1 MAIVRPHGVATA
13 IESCRGGDLTDAV
26 RVDGGVTIYRLYD
39 IGYTIALDRAADLL
53 GASTRG
59 RVRPSRLEARA
70 IEIRNPP
77 LLVTLSTF
85 DLRVAGSPRQA
96 TMSAHLFDFGVCSF
110 QVSIVAPPGLPWS
123 AFAEAC
129 AAIESAPDLAVVFER
144 ELQDLVGRIGP
155 AIERQAVAPL
165 VEEYKV
171 YRIDRVAL
179 NGRLVGGRSKA
190 SPVPIG
196 DALTDEE
203 VAALL
208 IGERQPL
215 SSAARHELM
224 PHRFSYYEDD
234 LAVATWESALV
245 VEPRVDDRDVE
256 YILEFANAQLL
267 ELRVYDQQLDA
278 DLPALYDRAEAA
290 RARRSPRLAGR
301 FRAVLSDLQTRVA
314 DITETVERVD
324 NALKVTNDVYLARI
338 YAAALELF
346 RAQAWRR
353 GIDRKLAILRET
365 YAMLNSEAQAARAE
379 LLEIVIVVL
388 IIVEIALAIVARR

>member
-1 MAIVRPHGVATA
+1 M
-13 IESCRGGDLTDAV
+13 
-26 RVDGGVTIYRLYD
+26 YRLYD

-59 RVRPSRLEARA
+59 RIRPSRLEARA

-77 LLVTLSTF
+77 LLVTLSTL
-85 DLRVAGSPRQA
+85 DLRVAGSPWQA
-96 TMSAHLFDFGVCSF
+96 TISAHLFDFGVCSL
-110 QVSIVAPPGLPWS
+110 QLSIPAPPGLTWS
-123 AFAEAC
+123 AFTEAC
-129 AAIESAPDLAVVFER
+129 AAMESAPDLTGVFER
-144 ELQDLVGRIGP
+144 ELRDLLARIGP
-155 AIERQAVAPL
+155 AVERQAVAPL

-171 YRIDRVAL
+171 YRIDRISFDGPPEAA
-179 NGRLVGGRSKA
+179 GAPA
-190 SPVPIG
+190 SRASIADV
-196 DALTDEE
+196 LTDED

-215 SSAARHELM
+215 SSAARRELM

-234 LAVATWESALV
+234 LAVVTWESALV
-245 VEPRVDDRDVE
+245 VEPRVDDHDTE

-290 RARRSPRLAGR
+290 RARSSPRLAGR
-301 FRAVLSDLQTRVA
+301 FRAVLSELQTRVA
-314 DITETVERVD
+314 DVTETVERVD

-388 IIVEIALAIVARR
+388 ILVEIVLAVLRRG

>member
-1 MAIVRPHGVATA
+1 MH
-13 IESCRGGDLTDAV
+13 
-26 RVDGGVTIYRLYD
+26 
-39 IGYTIALDRAADLL
+39 LDRAAELL

-59 RVRPSRLEARA
+59 RILPSRLEARA

-77 LLVTLSTF
+77 LLATLRTF
-85 DLRVAGSPRQA
+85 DLVAAGAPRQA
-96 TMSAHLFDFGVCSF
+96 TISAHLLRFRCLLVTGVCPRTRPSERGPRF
-110 QVSIVAPPGLPWS
+110 TEV
-123 AFAEAC
+123 C
-129 AAIESAPDLAVVFER
+129 AAIEAAVHHAVVFDREVRDLIDRIAPAVER
-144 ELQDLVGRIGP
+144 VGL
-155 AIERQAVAPL
+155 APL
-165 VEEYKV
+165 VEEYTV
-171 YRIDRVAL
+171 YRVDHITF
-179 NGRLVGGRSKA
+179 NETGGDTQTA
-190 SPVPIG
+190 PGLIADV
-196 DALTDEE
+196 LTDEE
-203 VAALL
+203 IAALL
-208 IGERQPL
+208 IGERQRL
-215 SSAARHELM
+215 STAARRELI

-234 LAVATWESALV
+234 LAVVTWESALV
-245 VEPRVDDRDVE
+245 VEPRVDDRDAE

-290 RARRSPRLAGR
+290 RARRSPRLTGR

-314 DITETVERVD
+314 DVTETVERVE

-379 LLEIVIVVL
+379 FLEIVVVVL
-388 IIVEIALAIVARR
+388 ILGELLLGLVRRGSG

>member
-1 MAIVRPHGVATA
+1 MY
-13 IESCRGGDLTDAV
+13 
-26 RVDGGVTIYRLYD
+26 RVYD
-39 IGYTIALDRAADLL
+39 IGYTIDLDRAADLL
-53 GASTRG
+53 GASTLA

-77 LLVTLSTF
+77 LLATLTTF
-85 DLRVAGSPRQA
+85 DLRVAGSPRRA
-96 TMSAHLFDFGVCSF
+96 TISAHLFDFGVCSF
-110 QVSIVAPPGLPWS
+110 QVSIDAPSGLTWS

-129 AAIESAPDLAVVFER
+129 AAIESAPDLAVVFDR
-144 ELQDLVGRIGP
+144 ELHDLIARVAP
-155 AIERQAVAPL
+155 SVERPAVAPL

-171 YRIDRVAL
+171 YRIDRVSFD
-179 NGRLVGGRSKA
+179 GRSTGSQELGA
-190 SPVPIG
+190 PIW
-196 DALTDEE
+196 DVLTDE
-203 VAALL
+203 AIASLL

-215 SSAARHELM
+215 SSAARRELM
-224 PHRFSYYEDD
+224 PHRFSYYPDD
-234 LAVATWESALV
+234 LTVVTWESALV
-245 VEPRVDDRDVE
+245 VEPRVDDHDVE

-278 DLPALYDRAEAA
+278 DLPALYDRADAA

-338 YAAALELF
+338 YLAALELF

-388 IIVEIALAIVARR
+388 IVVEIVLAVMRKG

>member
-1 MAIVRPHGVATA
+1 MTPASDEVH
-13 IESCRGGDLTDAV
+13 
-26 RVDGGVTIYRLYD
+26 VDGSVTAYRLYD
-39 IGYTIALDRAADLL
+39 IGYTIALDRAAELL
-53 GASTRG
+53 GVSTRG

-77 LLVTLSTF
+77 LPTTLGTF
-85 DLRVAGSPRQA
+85 DLEVAGSVRRA
-96 TMSAHLFDFGVCSF
+96 TITAHLFDFGVCSL
-110 QVSIVAPPGLPWS
+110 QVGIPAPPDLTWS
-123 AFAEAC
+123 AFVEAC
-129 AAIESAPDLAVVFER
+129 TAIEAATDLTGVFDRAVR
-144 ELQDLVGRIGP
+144 DLIGRVAP
-155 AIERQAVAPL
+155 AIERPAIAPL
-165 VEEYKV
+165 AEEYKI
-171 YRIDRVAL
+171 YRIDRMRVAR
-179 NGRLVGGRSKA
+179 GSIGAGA
-190 SPVPIG
+190 STSSAPI
-196 DALTDEE
+196 AEVLTDEQI
-203 VAALL
+203 AALL

-215 SSAARHELM
+215 SSTARRELV
-224 PHRFSYYEDD
+224 PNRFSYYEDD
-234 LAVATWESALV
+234 LTAVTWESALV

-314 DITETVERVD
+314 DVTETVERVD

-365 YAMLNSEAQAARAE
+365 YAMLNDEAQAARAE
-379 LLEIVIVVL
+379 LLEIIIVVL
-388 IIVEIALAIVARR
+388 IVLEVVLGLLRRGGR

>member
-1 MAIVRPHGVATA
+1 
-13 IESCRGGDLTDAV
+13 
-26 RVDGGVTIYRLYD
+26 VTVYRLYD
-39 IGYTIALDRAADLL
+39 IGYTIGLDRAAELL
-53 GASTRG
+53 GASIRG
-59 RVRPSRLEARA
+59 RIRPSRLEARA

-77 LLVTLSTF
+77 LLATLGTF
-85 DLRVAGSPRQA
+85 DLAVAGSLRRA
-96 TMSAHLFDFGVCSF
+96 TITAHLFDFGVCSL
-110 QVSIVAPPGLPWS
+110 QVCIPAATNLTWS
-123 AFAEAC
+123 AFTEAS
-129 AAIESAPDLAVVFER
+129 AAIESAADLAVAFDR
-144 ELQDLVGRIGP
+144 EVRDLAGRIAPAVERP
-155 AIERQAVAPL
+155 AIAPL
-165 VEEYKV
+165 AEEYKV
-171 YRIDRVAL
+171 YRVDRVSFD
-179 NGRLVGGRSKA
+179 GRSTGA
-190 SPVPIG
+190 DRHAAPVPIA
-196 DALTDEE
+196 DVLTDEE
-203 VAALL
+203 IAALV
-208 IGERQPL
+208 IGERERL
-215 SSAARHELM
+215 SSAARRELI

-234 LAVATWESALV
+234 LTVLTWESALV

-290 RARRSPRLAGR
+290 RARRSPRLARR

-314 DITETVERVD
+314 DVTETVERVE

-338 YAAALELF
+338 YAAALEQF

-388 IIVEIALAIVARR
+388 ILVELVLALLRRTSG